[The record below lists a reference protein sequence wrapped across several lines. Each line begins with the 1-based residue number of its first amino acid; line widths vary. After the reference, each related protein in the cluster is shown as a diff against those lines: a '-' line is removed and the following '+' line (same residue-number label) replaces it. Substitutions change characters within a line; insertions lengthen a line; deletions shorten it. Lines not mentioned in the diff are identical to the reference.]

1 MVILFKS
8 FPNSFIKALLY
19 TYGGLQIQIHLTY
32 YSTLTWWDNQTKSVI
47 DVFLQGSG
55 GYEVFPIFPNVFPLF
70 FTFS

>member
-32 YSTLTWWDNQTKSVI
+32 YSTLTWWDNQTKSVP
-47 DVFLQGSG
+47 DG
-55 GYEVFPIFPNVFPLF
+55 F
-70 FTFS
+70 FTR